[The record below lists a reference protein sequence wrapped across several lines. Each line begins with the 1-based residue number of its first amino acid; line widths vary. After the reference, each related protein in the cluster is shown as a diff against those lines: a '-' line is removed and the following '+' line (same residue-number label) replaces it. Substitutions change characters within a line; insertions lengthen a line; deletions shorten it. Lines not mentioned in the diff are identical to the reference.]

1 MRPSAKNA
9 RAPRWPSLSLLPFSL
24 LLACRS
30 AEPNAPAAFDSSG
43 GVVDVVCLG
52 DGFVRC
58 DGERMPLEACV
69 LRLRQRTRAM
79 SQEQLQRFVVQLQ
92 RDSAAAAEPL
102 LGPALDGQLNRLI
115 EELDIMDVGQAK
127 LL

>member
-1 MRPSAKNA
+1 MKAHT
-9 RAPRWPSLSLLPFSL
+9 PRFWSLVPFALLVG
-24 LLACRS
+24 CRS
-30 AEPNAPAAFDSSG
+30 AEPTPPGAFDSSG
-43 GVVDVVCLG
+43 GLVTIVCLG

-58 DGERMPLEACV
+58 DGERVPLEACV
-69 LRLRQRTRAM
+69 LRLRQRTRSM
-79 SQEQLQRFVVQLQ
+79 GQEQLQRFVVQLQ
-92 RDSAAAAEPL
+92 RDPAAASEPL